1 LQTTIGSHVPEEVLV
16 SYVSGRLPEQA
27 SVELEEHM
35 LMCESCQAQLDAV
48 DEHLRVGAQAAR
60 EIRGEQMK
68 LKSARR
74 SFWRWNGPTIAWAAV
89 AAVVVCAAAP
99 SFFRRGERISA
110 VPTEVSLTSSR
121 GVAQT
126 LVSHAQAGN
135 IVLNIDL
142 LELPSQGSYNLQL
155 VDRSGWQIWAGTGIN
170 SHQHIR
176 AAIPNPLASGQYWVR
191 IFGHDG
197 AQLREF
203 GLEVK

>member
-1 LQTTIGSHVPEEVLV
+1 MQTTIGSHVPEELLV

-35 LMCESCQAQLDAV
+35 LMCEGCQAQLDAGG
-48 DEHLRVGAQAAR
+48 EHLRVGAQAAR
-60 EIRGEQMK
+60 EIRGEQKK

-89 AAVVVCAAAP
+89 AAVVVCTAAP
-99 SFFRRGERISA
+99 SFLRWGERISA
-110 VPTEVSLTSSR
+110 APTEVSLTASR

-126 LVSHAQAGN
+126 LVSHAKAGN
-135 IVLNIDL
+135 IILNIDL
-142 LELPSQGSYNLQL
+142 LELPAQTSYQLQL
-155 VDRSGWQIWAGTGIN
+155 VDWSGRQIWGGTATN

-191 IFGHDG
+191 IFGQDG

-203 GLEVK
+203 GLEVE

>member
-1 LQTTIGSHVPEEVLV
+1 LQTTIGSHVPEELLVL
-16 SYVSGRLPEQA
+16 YISGRLPEQT
-27 SVELEEHM
+27 SGELEEHM
-35 LMCESCQAQLDAV
+35 LMCESCQAQLDAL

-60 EIRGEQMK
+60 EIRGEQKK
-68 LKSARR
+68 LKGARG

-99 SFFRRGERISA
+99 SFFRRGEQLSVA
-110 VPTEVSLTSSR
+110 STEVSLNASR
-121 GVAQT
+121 GGSQT

-142 LELPSQGSYNLQL
+142 LELPNQTSYHLQL
-155 VDRSGWQIWAGTGIN
+155 VDRSGRQIWAGTGTN
-170 SHQHIR
+170 TQQHIR

-191 IFGHDG
+191 IFGQGG

-203 GLEVK
+203 GLEVE